1 MLSQPYLNK
10 PSVSIQ
16 PEGVLNIDKPTDI
29 TSHDVVQQV
38 RRVAGLRR
46 VGHAGTLDPLATGVL
61 VVCLGRATRLVE
73 YVVGRPK
80 RYVATIRLGRVTD
93 TYDAD
98 GEVVQE
104 RPFAHLTPSD
114 IAAALDPFRGH
125 IQQQPPMYSAIKKDG
140 KPLYELARQ
149 GIEVERKSRRVTI
162 YHLTLDDV
170 ALPHITIT
178 VGCSTGTYVRS
189 LAHDLGAALGCG
201 GHITALRRTAVGD
214 FTAETAV
221 SLDTLTPD
229 TLSHH
234 LHPIDRA
241 VHHLPRVTLPAD
253 DARALLHG
261 QIVPGQN
268 HTADTAL
275 ARAYDQTGQ
284 FLGIVTGTPKGW
296 QPRKMF
302 PVSD

>member
-1 MLSQPYLNK
+1 MN
-10 PSVSIQ
+10 IQ
-16 PEGVLNIDKPTDI
+16 SEGVLNIDKPTGI
-29 TSHDVVQQV
+29 TSHDVVQRV

-80 RYVATIRLGRVTD
+80 RYVATIRLGQMTD

-104 RPFAHLTPSD
+104 RPFSHLTTSD
-114 IAAALDPFRGH
+114 IAAALDQFRGD

-140 KPLYELARQ
+140 KPLYKLARQ
-149 GIEVERKSRRVTI
+149 GIEVERELRHVTI
-162 YHLTLDDV
+162 DDLTLDAV

-178 VGCSTGTYVRS
+178 VSCTTGTYVRA
-189 LAHDLGAALGCG
+189 LAHDLGEALGCG

-214 FTAETAV
+214 FTAEMAV
-221 SLDTLTPD
+221 SLDALTPD
-229 TLSHH
+229 TLSRH

-241 VHHLPRVTLPAD
+241 VHHLPRVTLSTD
-253 DARALLHG
+253 DAHALLHG

-275 ARAYDQTGQ
+275 ARAYDQAGQ
-284 FLGIVTGTPKGW
+284 FLGIVTGTLKGW

-302 PVSD
+302 PISD